1 MSPKLKQEENVLI
14 DLSPSNNPNSLA
26 NDEKCYFLNHD
37 KSQSAGN
44 VSTNGFV
51 IIKILKL
58 VCHRKP
64 IVQNGMNQ
72 THQNQ

>member
-44 VSTNGFV
+44 VSSNVLPTKKV
-51 IIKILKL
+51 LKL
-58 VCHRKP
+58 YLT
-64 IVQNGMNQ
+64 GNQ
-72 THQNQ
+72 LFRMV